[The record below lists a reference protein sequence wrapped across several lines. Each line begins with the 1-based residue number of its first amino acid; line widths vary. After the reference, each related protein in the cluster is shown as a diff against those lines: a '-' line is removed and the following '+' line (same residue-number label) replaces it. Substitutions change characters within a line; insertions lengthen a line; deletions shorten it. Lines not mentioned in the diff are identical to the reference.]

1 MRKKLVTI
9 VGAMA
14 LSVSVVIGGTGVAF
28 AGSPNHT
35 VSGTR
40 GTPSCVGLTNAF
52 FAQYKNSV
60 RWSGHYGIGNFARSY
75 GAPVFVV
82 ETSIRGL
89 CGS

>member
-40 GTPSCVGLTNAF
+40 GTTSCVGWTNAY
-52 FAQYKNSV
+52 FAQFKNPI
-60 RWSGHYGIGNFARSY
+60 RWSGHYGIGNFARSVP
-75 GAPVFVV
+75 APVFSI
-82 ETSIRGL
+82 ETLIRSM
-89 CGS
+89 CSE